1 MGAGSRH
8 DHYATT
14 GTANLLATMLTRGS
28 AGYTKASLAEEVE
41 GMGGSLSTSVDREVT
56 SLTMNCMRGDV
67 SRAVKVLTDSL
78 SSATL
83 DSAELELAKMEVQ
96 ALNDAGSKDMKG
108 TTMEAVHYNAYRDH
122 QMGQPIRGD
131 PDTVGELS
139 TDSLVNFRGSNY
151 FGDNIVVVGTGNIDH
166 DSFVQQ
172 VGDGL
177 ASVGQKSVGER
188 AGTEKCVYVPAL
200 LMMRD
205 DEMYNA
211 NVGVFFDAP
220 GRKDPDYYAFL
231 LMQHMIGNY
240 RIDKHTEHCN
250 DTLKQYNGMHV
261 MLGDLVDVTLADC
274 EYKAYSDC
282 GLWGNYI
289 FGNEVFTRNMNFTG
303 VHIPVNWGE
312 FVNEVE
318 VVRGRNS
325 LWNSLMRTETN
336 VDLNREIGEQIL
348 ALGRRVTRTEVA
360 QRVSH
365 MDAYHIRHL
374 SNQWFYDSEP
384 SFTNWGAIEQTS
396 SIGSYKYF
404 KINTLNTVM
413 NCHHSLAS

>member
-1 MGAGSRH
+1 
-8 DHYATT
+8 
-14 GTANLLATMLTRGS
+14 MLSRGS
-28 AGYTKASLAEEVE
+28 TAYTKASLSEEVE
-41 GMGGSLSTSVDREVT
+41 AMGGRLTTGVDREVT
-56 SLTMNCMRGDV
+56 SLSMTCMKGDLG
-67 SRAVKVLTDSL
+67 RAVGMLGNAV

-96 ALNDAGSKDMKG
+96 AVNDAGHKDMKG

-131 PDTVGELS
+131 PDMVGELTVDNLKS
-139 TDSLVNFRGSNY
+139 FQAANY
-151 FGDNIVVVGTGNIDH
+151 YGDNMVVVGTGNIDH
-166 DSFVQQ
+166 DAFVEQ
-172 VGDGL
+172 VGNEL
-177 ASVGQKSVGER
+177 ASVGQKGVGER
-188 AGTEKCVYVPAL
+188 AGTEKCIYVPAL

-231 LMQHMIGNY
+231 LMQHMIGTY
-240 RIDKHTEHCN
+240 RIDKNTEHCN
-250 DTLKQYNGMHV
+250 TPIKQYNGMHV

-282 GLWGNYI
+282 GIWGNYL
-289 FGNEVFTRNMNFTG
+289 FGNEVFTRNMNYTG
-303 VHIPVNWGE
+303 VHIPVTWGD

-325 LWNSLMRTETN
+325 LWNSLMRTESG
-336 VDLNREIGEQIL
+336 DALNKEIGEQML
-348 ALGRRVTRTEVA
+348 SVGRRVTRTEVA

-374 SNQWFYDSEP
+374 ANEWFYDSEP

-413 NCHHSLAS
+413 NTHHSLAT